1 MVAIYKDKSETR
13 VIISRIIRPVTP
25 LGLEYSM
32 ELGEISQ
39 DMLEERSLLETPL
52 QPILRTHG
60 LKLWPLFVGEGL
72 EQQILVTGYISSIQE
87 RRLASVV
94 ATQVQSPDDYV
105 RKGRG
110 AGGTRWTFLGYVSLR
125 APMSLSPI

>member
-60 LKLWPLFVGEGL
+60 LKPWPLFVGEGL

-87 RRLASVV
+87 RRLASVA
-94 ATQVQSPDDYV
+94 ATQVQNPDDYV
-105 RKGRG
+105 RKGRE